1 MLKQASGRTKSRRL
15 PVLLGAVVSA
25 ALLAGCA
32 PTYNTR
38 PGGYYGGQPNGG
50 YYGGQSN
57 GGYYDNRQC
66 AQGCGYV
73 RDIREVQLR
82 RNNDGAVLGTVI
94 GALVGGAL
102 GNQVGKGDGRKAAT
116 VAGAVAGGFA
126 GHAIGQNGGGGEYGW
141 RVEVQLDNGQY
152 ATVTQRD
159 APRVRVGDYVVI
171 RANQVYRY

>member
-1 MLKQASGRTKSRRL
+1 MSKQPLKRATRTRWLLTLMGTAAS
-15 PVLLGAVVSA
+15 VV
-25 ALLAGCA
+25 LLAGCA

-38 PGGYYGGQPNGG
+38 PGGYYGGRP
-50 YYGGQSN
+50 S

-66 AQGCGYV
+66 YQGCGYV

-82 RNNDGAVLGTVI
+82 QNNNNNAVLGTVI

-126 GHAIGQNGGGGEYGW
+126 GHAIGERGGNGDYGW
-141 RVEVQLDNGQY
+141 QVEVQLNNGQY
-152 ATVTQRD
+152 ATVTQRN
-159 APRVRVGDYVVI
+159 PPQVRVGDYVMI
-171 RANQVYRY
+171 RGDQVYRY